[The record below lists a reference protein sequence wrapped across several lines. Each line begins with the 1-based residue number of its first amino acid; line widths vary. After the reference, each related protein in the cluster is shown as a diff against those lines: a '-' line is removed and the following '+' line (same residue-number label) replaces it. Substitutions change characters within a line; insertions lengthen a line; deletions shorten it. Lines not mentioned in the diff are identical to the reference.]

1 MQFLSL
7 SSSPFAAWLECLSGD
22 FGRKK
27 RGRRRRKEGREVF
40 VHPSPPLY
48 PRPDPQSLRRTR
60 QDNSSYPISNR
71 KSSAVRGK
79 KKLRSQ
85 SAAVAARLASK
96 AKKQPF
102 LLSAY
107 CMISGKNSLV
117 ITARRNTSPSPL
129 LAQIS
134 KSWCGGEA
142 VICARSSWL

>member
-79 KKLRSQ
+79 KNSDRNRLPSPRGSHQKHRSN
-85 SAAVAARLASK
+85 L
-96 AKKQPF
+96 F
-102 LLSAY
+102 LPSPY
-107 CMISGKNSLV
+107 CMISSKKIPCHHCV
-117 ITARRNTSPSPL
+117 EKHEPIIPFCCKFPSH
-129 LAQIS
+129 
-134 KSWCGGEA
+134 GA
-142 VICARSSWL
+142 VEKL